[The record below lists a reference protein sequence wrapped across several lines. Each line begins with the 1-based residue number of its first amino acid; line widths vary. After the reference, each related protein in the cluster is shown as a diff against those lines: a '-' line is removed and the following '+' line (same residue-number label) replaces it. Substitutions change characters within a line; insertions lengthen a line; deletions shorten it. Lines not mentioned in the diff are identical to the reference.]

1 MLKKIVLM
9 PNYAPIKNESYYAQN
24 YASIMC
30 QALYIVHMLWHD
42 YRMSVSFENENKLH
56 EYLHIIMFPLT
67 ADMK

>member
-1 MLKKIVLM
+1 MK
-9 PNYAPIKNESYYAQN
+9 NNDYAQTNCHYAPVKNESYYAQN

-56 EYLHIIMFPLT
+56 EYLHIIMFNFNC
-67 ADMK
+67 